1 MYYTKEQITELKEL
15 DVIQHFNTALDSDY
29 KRGTSSTQDNK
40 VADIY
45 DAATGGKVNRNFSC
59 KSCVFNLYR
68 NAGELYRKTLEW
80 QKKENLR
87 KAREAKELKK
97 INNTNENNNES
108 DKLDK

>member
-1 MYYTKEQITELKEL
+1 MNLYSKEQIAELKKL
-15 DVIQHFNTALDSDY
+15 DVIQHFTTVLDSDY

-45 DAATGGKVNRNFSC
+45 DAATGGKVSRNFSC

-68 NAGELYRKTLEW
+68 KAGELYRTTLEFM
-80 QKKENLR
+80 KKE
-87 KAREAKELKK
+87 KELKK
-97 INNTNENNNES
+97 KKVDNENNNKS